1 MDGVIR
7 GSDANLLLIMGDQ
20 GVDKTHFL
28 NYFANLLNSGEFG
41 RALAVKIR
49 SKSNKDMLD
58 LYPQITEAL
67 KRILMERNELE
78 LVDTILKILIE
89 SGTPRLVQD
98 LIKILKE
105 IEIQLGSRGYRG
117 IFILVDEFENS
128 LQRDI
133 VLCALL
139 NIIFLI

>member
-1 MDGVIR
+1 
-7 GSDANLLLIMGDQ
+7 MGDQ

-28 NYFANLLNSGEFG
+28 NYFANLLNSGEFD